1 MTKRNIAE
9 QLFNDALNTIKESQ
23 VELEKTLSGYTS
35 GVSGRPLVDVIEDQN
50 NIIIITDL
58 PGFKKEDI
66 KIDISEATVEISA
79 DFQDEDLEE
88 GFSYIKKERKYGEIN
103 RKIEL
108 PVRIKIDEAQADFE
122 NGILKVKMPKKE
134 IQENLHIIID

>member
-23 VELEKTLSGYTS
+23 GELEKTLSGYTS
-35 GVSGRPLVDVIEDQN
+35 GVSGRPLVDVIEDHT
-50 NIIIITDL
+50 NIIVITDL

-66 KIDISEATVEISA
+66 NIDISEATVEISA
-79 DFQDEDLEE
+79 NFQDEALEE
-88 GFSYIKKERKYGEIN
+88 GYSYIKKERKYGEVN

-122 NGILKVKMPKKE
+122 NGILKVKMSKKE
-134 IQENLHIIID
+134 IPENIQIIID